1 MRTGSR
7 RCCTEGH
14 HFLHHSI
21 APGGA
26 EGRQAERD
34 HHAEDFVELDYENR
48 SRCDRHLVAILARGR
63 SSPGQ
68 IVPARPAWL
77 CFPPA

>member
-34 HHAEDFVELDYENR
+34 HHAEDFVDYTTR
-48 SRCDRHLVAILARGR
+48 TARDAIVTWWQFWPVEG
-63 SSPGQ
+63 P
-68 IVPARPAWL
+68 RPAK
-77 CFPPA
+77 